1 MTYQGK
7 DYRDDSALTYF
18 EKSREKELMHP
29 DTARQLR
36 YILTMLAEEGEQETF
51 RYLKESVLAGNPFP
65 WET

>member
-1 MTYQGK
+1 
-7 DYRDDSALTYF
+7 
-18 EKSREKELMHP
+18 MHP

-36 YILTMLAEEGEQETF
+36 YILTMLAEKGEQETF